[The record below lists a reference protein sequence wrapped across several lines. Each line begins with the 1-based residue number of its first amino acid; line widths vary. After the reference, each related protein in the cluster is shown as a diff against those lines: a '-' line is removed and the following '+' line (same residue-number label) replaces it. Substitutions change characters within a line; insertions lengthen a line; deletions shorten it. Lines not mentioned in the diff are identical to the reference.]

1 MGTTQGWPAG
11 IEARPIEKADAAA
24 WAELLAAKEKADQEG
39 ENYDADDLLEEL
51 DDPKL
56 NAATDTLGL
65 WAQGQLVGYGKVSGP
80 DEVVDVD
87 RVFAEGCVRPDWRGK
102 GVGDALMS
110 WLIPRATA
118 LHQERH
124 PEAPGEVGTGAI
136 STNTSAHRL
145 FTSRGFEPCR
155 YFFHMQRDLGA
166 DPVPESPVADG
177 LRLVGFD
184 PSYDEALRVAHN
196 EVFGDH
202 WGSTPRDADS
212 WKTWFTGSRAFRAAQ
227 SYLVLDGERIAA
239 YVLGYE
245 YVADTAATGIKELYI
260 GQVGTRRD
268 YRGKGAARAALARVM
283 SIAQEAD
290 FKRVSLGVDAEN
302 PTGALGLY
310 EKLGFRTKTKSI
322 SYRRAIS

>member
-1 MGTTQGWPAG
+1 MGIAQGWPAG
-11 IEARPIEKADAAA
+11 VEARPIEKADAEA
-24 WAELLAAKEKADQEG
+24 WADLLAAKEKVDQEG
-39 ENYDADDLLEEL
+39 ENYDADNLLEEL

-65 WAQGQLVGYGKVSGP
+65 WSGGQLVGYGKVTGP

-87 RVFAEGCVRPDWRGK
+87 RVFAEGAVHPQWRGK

-118 LHQERH
+118 LHRERH
-124 PEAPGEVGTGAI
+124 PEAPGEIGVGAI
-136 STNTSAHRL
+136 STNTSADQP
-145 FTSRGFEPCR
+145 FSARGFEPCR
-155 YFFHMQRDLGA
+155 YFFGMERDLGA
-166 DPVPESPVADG
+166 DPVPDSPVAGG

-184 PSYDEALRVAHN
+184 PSYDERLRVAHN
-196 EVFGDH
+196 EVFLDH
-202 WGSTPRDADS
+202 WGSTPRDPES
-212 WKTWFTGSRAFRAAQ
+212 WRTWFTGSRTFRAAQ
-227 SYLVLDGERIAA
+227 SFLVLDGERIAA

-245 YVADTAATGIKELYI
+245 YVADTAATGIKELYV

-268 YRGKGAARAALARVM
+268 HRGKGAARAALARVM
-283 SIAQEAD
+283 TVAQEAD

-310 EKLGFRTKTKSI
+310 EKLGFRMKTKSI
-322 SYRRAIS
+322 SYRRPIS